1 MMDRTSPKIR
11 FFDCKSLIHNH
22 FSVLRIT
29 MEDFTTQHSSHSGL
43 TMNPQ
48 WKSRTGF
55 LPILT
60 LFCLGTVLFL
70 SPSPLQGQ
78 PPGGGRPSSRGF
90 SPGLMGTLLRDETK
104 KELKLSDD
112 QVDKAMKIAEKYRP
126 QREEMQ
132 PFLDRMRDAKT
143 DDERAKIRD
152 EMTKMMEKKT
162 KKSDEEIEKLIGKVN
177 VERLGQLT
185 VQFEGH
191 RALVS
196 PDVMKK
202 LNLNDSQQEKI
213 LAIMEERSEARRDM
227 GFRAS
232 EEERLA
238 FDREWN
244 AKIFAILTPEQ
255 RQMWQQMVGSVVV
268 DNGTPGSKSA
278 KFTGATGSISGKQQD
293 AKTDINSEMIR
304 PDGPG
309 KGPLAS
315 FGNVAETKPAAR
327 AYDDQPLQA
336 PAATEPEKTTEVS
349 DPAEET
355 KPVALLPKQDGTV
368 GFGGLEQSETKKVSF
383 NFRYAPWAD
392 VLKMFSELAGL
403 TIDLNVTPPGTFNYY
418 DTKEYTPLEALDVLN
433 GYLLQKGYLLVR
445 RNQFLV
451 VLNIDEGIPPNLIPN
466 VSLDELKNR
475 GKNEIMRI
483 RVPLAGI
490 EADQAAREVEAL
502 LGPQGNV
509 VPLRTSNSLLITDI
523 GDNLMAIAQLLESV
537 TTEEDPKEVIFQQF
551 TLENMAASDG
561 ELMVREQFGL
571 SKVLPNVAAF
581 TGSDSRRPSSSQ
593 TASANTSG
601 LNITSDSR
609 TNSLLVTAPRSTM
622 KLIEDLI
629 KAIDVGDGT
638 ITQAG
643 DTGEPYLKVYLVQN
657 ADAREITKTINA
669 LRPGVVVNEDGK
681 SRRVHIVATDTE
693 HEEIGQMIKELDGE
707 GGDTAVSVLYLTRL
721 DPIGAA
727 ATLDS
732 LFIGD
737 GDLAPIIQADAFGR
751 RLLIRGTHEQLTQVK
766 AVLAQLGEDG
776 TEKASESGPVISI
789 PLGGRNA
796 ADMLRLLQQNWEAQE
811 PNPIR
816 IVVPGARNPVK
827 GEYVPS
833 KPGNENETS
842 DDVSDKRPADKA
854 DSFTAQMFRELEMLV
869 REQEESSTDQLLQ
882 EMDEEL
888 QEAIDNPTPVLD
900 LTPASQRPAETETP
914 VEDLVDELDRRL
926 GDVMESQDSDEKAS
940 DPVFVTIQG
949 DNLVIGSD
957 DSEAINKLKD
967 LVQAIG
973 MAMPP
978 EKNWSLFYLQ
988 STDATEVAY
997 MLEQLIPDAS
1007 VSSSSGGS
1015 DGSFMGS
1022 LMGFGQ
1028 QMADVSGLSSAVEN
1042 STSLRIIPELRL
1054 NALFVTG
1061 PNYLVAEV
1069 EQFLKVLD
1077 ASELPDSLRDRLPQ
1091 QIPVEHADVNEVFN
1105 IVSDIYE
1112 DYLSSG
1118 RQQGGK
1124 NGANPFAA
1132 ILGGQAGGDSAQ
1144 ELSKLTLG
1152 VDERTSQLIVSAGDS
1167 LFREIEQLVSSVD
1180 QSAKDANKT
1189 VRVVRLESA
1198 DPILVQQTLQSLL
1211 PKVKVTA
1218 TGTQRKT
1225 NNSNNDQ
1232 GNRDNKNDDSDR
1244 QADQMRKMMEQRMRE
1259 QSQQG
1264 GAGGQDAGARSRLFS
1279 PGGSGQRGGT
1289 RGGR

>member
-1 MMDRTSPKIR
+1 MEAFIT
-11 FFDCKSLIHNH
+11 HH
-22 FSVLRIT
+22 FSG
-29 MEDFTTQHSSHSGL
+29 SGL
-43 TMNPQ
+43 TMNSQ

-55 LPILT
+55 VGILT
-60 LFCLGTVLFL
+60 LFCLGLIVSF
-70 SPSPLQGQ
+70 SSSPLQAQ
-78 PPGGGRPSSRGF
+78 PPGSGRPSFRGF
-90 SPGLMGTLLRDETK
+90 SPGLMGALLREETQ

-112 QVDKAMKIAEKYRP
+112 QVDKALDIADKYRP
-126 QREEMQ
+126 QREDMQ
-132 PFLDRMRDAKT
+132 PFMDRMRDAKT
-143 DDERAKIRD
+143 DEERTKIRD
-152 EMTKMMEKKT
+152 EMKSMMEKKA
-162 KKSDEEIEKLIGKVN
+162 KKSDEEIKKLIGKDK
-177 VERLGQLT
+177 VERLGQLS

-191 RALVS
+191 RALLS
-196 PDVMKK
+196 PDIMKK
-202 LNLNDSQQEKI
+202 LNLSDSQQEKI
-213 LAIMEERSEARRDM
+213 LKIMEERSEARRDL

-232 EEERLA
+232 DEERLA

-244 AKIFAILTPEQ
+244 AKIFAVLTPEQ
-255 RQMWQQMVGSVVV
+255 RQMWQQIVGSVVV

-278 KFTGATGSISGKQQD
+278 KFNGATGSLAGKQQD

-309 KGPLAS
+309 EGPLAS
-315 FGNVAETKPAAR
+315 FGNVAEAEPVAR
-327 AYDDQPLQA
+327 PYDDQPLQA
-336 PAATEPEKTTEVS
+336 PAASESEKRTETTSPEPEEATKTATE
-349 DPAEET
+349 
-355 KPVALLPKQDGTV
+355 LPKQDGSV

-418 DTKEYTPLEALDVLN
+418 DAKEYTPLEALDVLN

-466 VSLDELKNR
+466 VALDELKNR

-551 TLENMAASDG
+551 TLKNMAASDG
-561 ELMVREQFGL
+561 ESMVREQFGI

-581 TGSDSRRPSSSQ
+581 TGSDSRRSSSSQ
-593 TASANTSG
+593 TAPANTSG
-601 LNITSDSR
+601 LNITSDNR
-609 TNSLLVTAPRSTM
+609 TNSLLVTAPRATM

-638 ITQAG
+638 ITQTG

-681 SRRVHIVATDTE
+681 SRRVHIVATETE

-707 GGDTAVSVLYLTRL
+707 GGDTAVSVLYLSRL

-796 ADMLRLLQQNWEAQE
+796 ADMLRLLQQNWEAQQ

-833 KPGNENETS
+833 KPGNEDETS
-842 DDVSDKRPADKA
+842 EDVSDKRPADKA
-854 DSFTAQMFRELEMLV
+854 DSFTAQMYRELEVLV
-869 REQEESSTDQLLQ
+869 RQKEGSSVDQVLQ

-888 QEAIDNPTPVLD
+888 QEVINNQEPVLD
-900 LTPASQRPAETETP
+900 LTPASQRPAEP
-914 VEDLVDELDRRL
+914 DAPKADLVDELDRRL
-926 GDVMESQDSDEKAS
+926 GNVMEPQVSDEKSS

-978 EKNWSLFYLQ
+978 EKNWTLFYLQ

-997 MLEQLIPDAS
+997 MLEQLIPDSS
-1007 VSSSSGGS
+1007 VSSSSSGN
-1015 DGSFMGS
+1015 DGSIMGS
-1022 LMGFGQ
+1022 LMGLGQ

-1042 STSLRIIPELRL
+1042 STSLRIIPETRL

-1077 ASELPDSLRDRLPQ
+1077 ASELPDSLRDRLPR
-1091 QIPVEHADVNEVFN
+1091 QIPVEHADVNEVYN
-1105 IVSDIYE
+1105 IVSDVYK

-1118 RQQGGK
+1118 RSQ
-1124 NGANPFAA
+1124 NGNNAVNPFAA
-1132 ILGGQAGGDSAQ
+1132 MMGGQNTNTAPQLA
-1144 ELSKLTLG
+1144 KLTLG

-1167 LFREIEQLVSSVD
+1167 LFREIEQLVGSVD

-1211 PKVKVTA
+1211 PKVKVSA
-1218 TGTQRKT
+1218 TGTERKA
-1225 NNSNNDQ
+1225 NNSKNDQ
-1232 GNRDNKNDDSDR
+1232 GERDRGKDDAER

-1259 QSQQG
+1259 RMQQG
-1264 GAGGQDAGARSRLFS
+1264 GGGGQDAGARSRLFS
-1279 PGGSGQRGGT
+1279 PGGSGQRGGA

>member
-1 MMDRTSPKIR
+1 
-11 FFDCKSLIHNH
+11 
-22 FSVLRIT
+22 
-29 MEDFTTQHSSHSGL
+29 MEDLNTHRSRPLGR
-43 TMNPQ
+43 TMNRSL
-48 WKSRTGF
+48 KARRISSF
-55 LPILT
+55 VLT
-60 LFCLGTVLFL
+60 LLCVGVICSSFL
-70 SPSPLQGQ
+70 DSLQAQ
-78 PPGGGRPSSRGF
+78 PPGGSQSSFRGF
-90 SPGLMGTLLRDETK
+90 SPGLMGALLREETQ

-112 QVDKAMKIAEKYRP
+112 QIDKALDIADKFRP
-126 QREEMQ
+126 QREDMQ
-132 PFLDRMRDAKT
+132 PFMDRMRDAKT
-143 DDERAKIRD
+143 DEEKTKIRE
-152 EMTKMMEKKT
+152 EMMKMMEDKT
-162 KKSDEEIEKLIGKVN
+162 KKSDEEIKKLIGNDKVD
-177 VERLGQLT
+177 RLGQLS

-191 RALVS
+191 RALLS

-202 LNLNDSQQEKI
+202 LNLSDSQQEKI
-213 LAIMEERSEARRDM
+213 LALMEQRSEARREL

-232 EEERLA
+232 DEERLA

-255 RQMWQQMVGSVVV
+255 RQMWQTMVGSVIV

-278 KFTGATGSISGKQQD
+278 KFNGATGSVAGKQND
-293 AKTDINSEMIR
+293 AKTDITSEMIR

-309 KGPLAS
+309 TTPLAS
-315 FGNVAETKPAAR
+315 FGSVAQATPSVPSAR
-327 AYDDQPLQA
+327 SYDDEPLSAPEASQVVKAADDDTKTAQA
-336 PAATEPEKTTEVS
+336 DPEVK
-349 DPAEET
+349 PNAE
-355 KPVALLPKQDGTV
+355 LPTQDGSI
-368 GFGGLEQSETKKVSF
+368 GFGAVNQSDTKKVSF

-392 VLKMFSELAGL
+392 VLKMFAELAGL

-445 RNQFLV
+445 RDQFLV

-466 VSLDELKNR
+466 VSLEELKNR

-509 VPLRTSNSLLITDI
+509 VPLRTSNSLLVTDI

-551 TLENMAASDG
+551 TLKNMTASDG
-561 ELMVREQFGL
+561 ELMVREQFGIA
-571 SKVLPNVAAF
+571 KALPNVSAF
-581 TGSDSRRPSSSQ
+581 TGSDSRRSSSSQ
-593 TASANTSG
+593 SSSANTNG
-601 LNITSDSR
+601 MNVTSDSR
-609 TNSLLVTAPRSTM
+609 TNSLLVTAPRATM

-638 ITQAG
+638 YAEST
-643 DTGEPYLKVYLVQN
+643 DSGEPFLKVYLVQN
-657 ADAREITKTINA
+657 ADAREITKTLTA
-669 LRPGVVVNEDGK
+669 LKPGVVVNEDGK
-681 SRRVHIVATDTE
+681 SRRVHIVATEAE
-693 HEEIGQMIKELDGE
+693 HEEIGRMIEELDGASS
-707 GGDTAVSVLYLTRL
+707 DTSVSVLYLSRL

-776 TEKASESGPVISI
+776 TEKASEGGPVISI

-796 ADMLRLLQQNWEAQE
+796 ADMLRILQRNWESQQ

-816 IVVPGARNPVK
+816 IVVPGVRNPVK

-833 KPGNENETS
+833 KSGENEPPMQEETLRQP
-842 DDVSDKRPADKA
+842 KIQE
-854 DSFTAQMFRELEMLV
+854 DSFTAQMYRDLEMLV
-869 REQEESSTDQLLQ
+869 RHREELSVDQALE
-882 EMDEEL
+882 EMDEEV
-888 QEAIDNPTPVLD
+888 QEAIDSASSRPVLD
-900 LTPASQRPAETETP
+900 LTPASQRPTAP
-914 VEDLVDELDRRL
+914 VAPQEDLLDELDRRL
-926 GDVMESQDSDEKAS
+926 EDAMETPASPENTS
-940 DPVFVTIQG
+940 DPVIITVQG
-949 DNLVIGSD
+949 DNLLIGSD
-957 DSEAINKLKD
+957 DPEAINKLKD

-978 EKNWSLFYLQ
+978 EKSWTLFYLQ

-997 MLEQLIPDAS
+997 MLEQLIPDSS
-1007 VSSSSGGS
+1007 VSASSGGS
-1015 DGSFMGS
+1015 DGSIMGS
-1022 LMGFGQ
+1022 LMGLGQ
-1028 QMADVSGLSSAVEN
+1028 QMADVSGLSSAVAN
-1042 STSLRIIPELRL
+1042 STSLRIIPETRL

-1069 EQFLKVLD
+1069 EQFLEVLD
-1077 ASELPDSLRDRLPQ
+1077 ASELPASLRDRLPR

-1105 IVSDIYE
+1105 IVSDVYK

-1118 RQQGGK
+1118 RPSGNNAG
-1124 NGANPFAA
+1124 NPFAA
-1132 ILGGQAGGDSAQ
+1132 MLGGQNGNNSAPQ
-1144 ELSKLTLG
+1144 LAKLTLG

-1167 LFREIEQLVSSVD
+1167 LFREVEQLVASVD

-1189 VRVVRLESA
+1189 VRIVRLESA

-1211 PKVKVTA
+1211 PKVKVSA
-1218 TGTQRKT
+1218 TGTERRT
-1225 NNSNNDQ
+1225 NNDNDGNNRNDRDRGNNDAE
-1232 GNRDNKNDDSDR
+1232 R

-1264 GAGGQDAGARSRLFS
+1264 DGQDGGIRSRLFS
-1279 PGGSGQRGGT
+1279 PGGAQGGQRGSTQG
-1289 RGGR
+1289 RRPGGR